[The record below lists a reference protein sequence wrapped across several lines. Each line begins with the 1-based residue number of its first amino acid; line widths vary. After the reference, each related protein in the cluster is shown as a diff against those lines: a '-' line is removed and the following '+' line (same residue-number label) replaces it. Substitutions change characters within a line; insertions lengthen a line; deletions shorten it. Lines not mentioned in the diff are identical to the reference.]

1 MCYSKLLLVD
11 DEQAFLSVMQKRLS
25 RRGIDVT
32 AVNSGEEALTTIA
45 ETRDFDMVIL
55 DVQMPGLDGIEVLK
69 EIMKVSPQ
77 IQIIVLT
84 AHPSFEAAV
93 EATNLGAFA
102 YLTKP
107 CDFEELVTK
116 VLQAAARKRRPP
128 VASHPASEER
138 SFESNR

>member
-1 MCYSKLLLVD
+1 
-11 DEQAFLSVMQKRLS
+11 MQKRLS

-32 AVNSGEEALTTIA
+32 AVNSGEEAIAAIA

-55 DVQMPGLDGIEVLK
+55 DVQMPGLDGIQVLK

-77 IQIIVLT
+77 TQVIVLT
-84 AHPSFEAAV
+84 AHPSFEAAI

-102 YLTKP
+102 YLIKP

-116 VLQAAARKRRPP
+116 VSASSRSQKTPSRGLSSCFGTAVLRRQ
-128 VASHPASEER
+128 
-138 SFESNR
+138 

>member
-32 AVNSGEEALTTIA
+32 AVNSGEEALTKIA

-55 DVQMPGLDGIEVLK
+55 DVQMPGLDGIQVLK

-77 IQIIVLT
+77 IQVIVLT
-84 AHPSFEAAV
+84 AHPSFEAAI

-102 YLTKP
+102 YLIKP

-128 VASHPASEER
+128 GCLSSALELRHLEE
-138 SFESNR
+138 NR